1 MRRPRDA
8 SDGDEDPGDPSSSA
22 VTGVGEEEEEE
33 EERRQAART
42 PGKDGPVD
50 ALWRWRSQGLSEIVL
65 SWSVDQI
72 LDKDLLRDK
81 VRSCLRCPP
90 ALPRLPLHISLL
102 ATRCLGARHLACL
115 ADDPCGSEEV
125 RGGFAR

>member
-1 MRRPRDA
+1 MRLPRDA

-22 VTGVGEEEEEE
+22 PNGAGEE

-50 ALWRWRSQGLSEIVL
+50 ALWRWRNKSLSEIVL

-72 LDKDLLRDK
+72 LDKDLLRGK

-90 ALPRLPLHISLL
+90 ARPRLPLHISLL
-102 ATRCLGARHLACL
+102 ATRC
-115 ADDPCGSEEV
+115 
-125 RGGFAR
+125 

>member
-8 SDGDEDPGDPSSSA
+8 SDGDEDRGYPSSSA
-22 VTGVGEEEEEE
+22 VNGAGDEE

-50 ALWRWRSQGLSEIVL
+50 ALWRWRSQSLSEIVL

-90 ALPRLPLHISLL
+90 PARASLSTSL
-102 ATRCLGARHLACL
+102 Y
-115 ADDPCGSEEV
+115 
-125 RGGFAR
+125 

>member
-1 MRRPRDA
+1 MRRPRHA

-22 VTGVGEEEEEE
+22 VNGAGEE

-50 ALWRWRSQGLSEIVL
+50 ALWRWRRQNLSDIVL

-81 VRSCLRCPP
+81 VR
-90 ALPRLPLHISLL
+90 
-102 ATRCLGARHLACL
+102 TCLG
-115 ADDPCGSEEV
+115 
-125 RGGFAR
+125 